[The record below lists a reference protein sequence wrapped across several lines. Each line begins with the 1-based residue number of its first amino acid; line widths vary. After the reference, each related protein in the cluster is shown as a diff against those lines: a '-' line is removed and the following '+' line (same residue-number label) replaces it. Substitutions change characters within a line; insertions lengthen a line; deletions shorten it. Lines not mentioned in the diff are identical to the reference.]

1 MAAKDFTYEITEEI
15 GVIST
20 SGAWALELNKVSWNK
35 KAPTFDLR
43 KWTDD
48 HEKMGKGVTMSE
60 TELRALRD
68 LIDEYL
74 SEGDEEDA

>member
-1 MAAKDFTYEITEEI
+1 
-15 GVIST
+15 
-20 SGAWALELNKVSWNK
+20 
-35 KAPTFDLR
+35 
-43 KWTDD
+43 
-48 HEKMGKGVTMSE
+48 MGKGVTMSE